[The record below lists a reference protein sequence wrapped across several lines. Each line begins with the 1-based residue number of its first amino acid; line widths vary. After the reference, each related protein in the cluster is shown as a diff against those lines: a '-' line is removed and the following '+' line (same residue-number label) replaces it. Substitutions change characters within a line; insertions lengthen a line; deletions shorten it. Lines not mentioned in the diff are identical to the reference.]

1 METFRRERFE
11 IASEI
16 KVQMIENVQGSEKLG
31 PDKKEVLERRYTRK
45 GNFIAWTKFHL
56 KNNFV
61 VAEIMI
67 FINMTKKFVACVN
80 NNRNIWKR

>member
-11 IASEI
+11 IAREI
-16 KVQMIENVQGSEKLG
+16 KVQLIENVQGSEKLG
-31 PDKKEVLERRYTRK
+31 PDKKEVPERRCTRK

-67 FINMTKKFVACVN
+67 FINMTKKFAACVN
-80 NNRNIWKR
+80 ISRNIWKR

>member
-16 KVQMIENVQGSEKLG
+16 KVQLIENVQGSEKLG

-45 GNFIAWTKFHL
+45 GNFIA
-56 KNNFV
+56 
-61 VAEIMI
+61 
-67 FINMTKKFVACVN
+67 
-80 NNRNIWKR
+80 